1 MHAVE
6 PPLPDPEA
14 SEAVVGGRVGGS
26 QGDAEA
32 GGAAGGWPVRG
43 GVDG

>member
-1 MHAVE
+1 MHTVE

-14 SEAVVGGRVGGS
+14 PEAVVGGGVGGS
-26 QGDAEA
+26 QGDSEA
-32 GGAAGGWPVRG
+32 GGAAGGWPVRR